1 MRHLHLDAMAISFS
15 LFITLT
21 YTTIAILR
29 QLGSA
34 MRRTWTSQYWGARMV
49 EMELK
54 VILVLR
60 DQNHMSS

>member
-1 MRHLHLDAMAISFS
+1 MRHLHSDAMGISLS

-21 YTTIAILR
+21 YRTIAILR
-29 QLGSA
+29 QLRSA
-34 MRRTWTSQYWGARMV
+34 MRRTWTSQNWGARMV

-54 VILVLR
+54 VILVVR